1 MAKKRRK
8 KRIRWGKLAVCLLLT
23 AAVCVGLSAW
33 NDIQA
38 ESGFGV
44 VLSSEAEA
52 RKEGPS
58 EARTRFKA
66 ERLSFEELPQPE
78 PEPDWRLTLVNR
90 WNPITEYREV
100 ETVTLSNGEKVDARI
115 YPELQQMFDD
125 ARAEGVY
132 MIVRSGYRTP
142 EDQQDIYDSRIR
154 EYEAQGYSAADAKKE
169 TEKWV
174 AIPGTSEH
182 QLGLSL
188 DINADGVHSKGSD
201 VYAWLQI
208 HAADYG
214 FIYRFPA
221 DKVAVTGISN
231 EPWHYRYVGVELAH
245 AIKDSG
251 LCLEEYVAALEEDK
265 AA

>member
-1 MAKKRRK
+1 MEPHHRILGSGDGDPFKRR
-8 KRIRWGKLAVCLLLT
+8 
-23 AAVCVGLSAW
+23 
-33 NDIQA
+33 
-38 ESGFGV
+38 ESGRPD
-44 VLSSEAEA
+44 LSGAA
-52 RKEGPS
+52 ADVRRRKGGGGLYDRPL
-58 EARTRFKA
+58 
-66 ERLSFEELPQPE
+66 RLS
-78 PEPDWRLTLVNR
+78 
-90 WNPITEYREV
+90 
-100 ETVTLSNGEKVDARI
+100 DA
-115 YPELQQMFDD
+115 
-125 ARAEGVY
+125 
-132 MIVRSGYRTP
+132 

>member
-1 MAKKRRK
+1 MKS
-8 KRIRWGKLAVCLLLT
+8 C
-23 AAVCVGLSAW
+23 
-33 NDIQA
+33 
-38 ESGFGV
+38 
-44 VLSSEAEA
+44 
-52 RKEGPS
+52 PS
-58 EARTRFKA
+58 RNR
-66 ERLSFEELPQPE
+66 S
-78 PEPDWRLTLVNR
+78 R
-90 WNPITEYREV
+90 WNPITEYWEV

-251 LCLEEYVAALEEDK
+251 LCLEE
-265 AA
+265 

>member
-58 EARTRFKA
+58 EARTQFKA

-90 WNPITEYREV
+90 WNPINEY
-100 ETVTLSNGEKVDARI
+100 
-115 YPELQQMFDD
+115 
-125 ARAEGVY
+125 
-132 MIVRSGYRTP
+132 
-142 EDQQDIYDSRIR
+142 
-154 EYEAQGYSAADAKKE
+154 
-169 TEKWV
+169 
-174 AIPGTSEH
+174 
-182 QLGLSL
+182 
-188 DINADGVHSKGSD
+188 
-201 VYAWLQI
+201 
-208 HAADYG
+208 
-214 FIYRFPA
+214 
-221 DKVAVTGISN
+221 
-231 EPWHYRYVGVELAH
+231 
-245 AIKDSG
+245 
-251 LCLEEYVAALEEDK
+251 
-265 AA
+265 

>member
-33 NDIQA
+33 SDIQA

-115 YPELQQMFDD
+115 YPEL
-125 ARAEGVY
+125 
-132 MIVRSGYRTP
+132 
-142 EDQQDIYDSRIR
+142 
-154 EYEAQGYSAADAKKE
+154 
-169 TEKWV
+169 
-174 AIPGTSEH
+174 
-182 QLGLSL
+182 
-188 DINADGVHSKGSD
+188 
-201 VYAWLQI
+201 
-208 HAADYG
+208 
-214 FIYRFPA
+214 
-221 DKVAVTGISN
+221 
-231 EPWHYRYVGVELAH
+231 
-245 AIKDSG
+245 
-251 LCLEEYVAALEEDK
+251 
-265 AA
+265 